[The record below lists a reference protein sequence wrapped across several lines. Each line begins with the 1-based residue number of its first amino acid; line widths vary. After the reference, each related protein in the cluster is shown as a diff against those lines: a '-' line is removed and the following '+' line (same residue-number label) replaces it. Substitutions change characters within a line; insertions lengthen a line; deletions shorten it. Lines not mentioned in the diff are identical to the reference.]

1 MTVNKLIGI
10 NKEQEEIEFNRIKEL
25 AEKGDTESQY
35 SMGLHCLY
43 AEDEPA
49 NYKEAEKWLWL
60 AAEQGHCD
68 AQYDLGCL
76 YLFGKGVRKDFEEAI
91 DWLKK
96 SVANGNPTYQF
107 RLGYAYFCHGDYC
120 EAAKWIR
127 LSAEQGEQYAQV
139 SLGSLYLHGTGVIK
153 DEEEA
158 MKWFR
163 LAAKQG
169 NKNAKFEVRKYNRRK
184 AGLPEETEGCENI
197 TSTLYHPDSEKM
209 EIDSESFSSKAKE
222 IQEFFVE
229 NGIPMT
235 FK

>member
-1 MTVNKLIGI
+1 M
-10 NKEQEEIEFNRIKEL
+10 NKEQEEKAYFDRVKDM
-25 AEKGDTESQY
+25 AEKGDAESQY
-35 SMGLHCLY
+35 AMGLYYLY
-43 AEDEPA
+43 DEEKPA
-49 NYKEAEKWLWL
+49 NYKDAEKWLWL
-60 AAEQGHCD
+60 AAKQNHHD
-68 AQYDLGCL
+68 AEYNLGCL
-76 YLFGKGVRKDFEEAI
+76 YLFGKGVRTDYEEAI

-96 SVANGNPTYQF
+96 AAENGNPTYQF
-107 RLGYAYFCHGDYC
+107 RLGYAYFCYGDYC

-139 SLGSLYLHGTGVIK
+139 SLGSMYLHGTGVIK

-222 IQEFFVE
+222 IQEFIVE